1 MEEEAEQKTPDPG
14 GGIDPKGLTL
24 KRDPPKQVKLSSFP
38 NQPQYEK
45 GGLPGTLENYEYLLY
60 KHKIRCRTNVITK
73 RTEVIVPGHAGSV
86 ENAANTAITE
96 VQSLAARHF
105 LPSGPVQAMLDVF
118 ADRNPYNP
126 VRTWIEGREWDGM
139 DRLQAICDTLVTE
152 TEFPLDF
159 RDLLIRKWLLSA
171 VAAALSVSGF
181 RSRGV
186 LTLQGPQG
194 LGKTTWVRNLVPDTA
209 LSAEVVRLDHHLDA
223 SNKDSILI
231 AIAHWI
237 VEIGELESSFKRDV
251 ARLKG
256 FLTLDRDKVR
266 RPYAKEATEYP
277 RRTVFCASVNSHDFL
292 LDSTGNSRFWTLPL
306 VAVEHDH
313 GIDMQ
318 QVFAQLAI
326 DFKNGAQWWLS
337 QEEEQR
343 LESLNKRHRAF
354 SPVLDILQGFI
365 DFSPPEG
372 AISEALTATEILT
385 EAGVE
390 RPTSQQVKECAAVLR
405 EHLGP
410 PRRIRGREKYRVVR
424 RPQES
429 PAETASNDGP
439 EEHVWPAPVK
449 KPDFN

>member
-1 MEEEAEQKTPDPG
+1 MKVEIPPRPPDPG
-14 GGIDPKGLTL
+14 GVDPKTLTL
-24 KRDPPKQVKLSSFP
+24 TRAPLKQMDLSKFP
-38 NQPQYEK
+38 DQPLNDRS
-45 GGLPGTLENYEYLLY
+45 GLPGTIENYEHAF
-60 KHKIRCRTNVITK
+60 KANHIRCRTNVITK
-73 RTEVIVPGHAGSV
+73 KTEVIVPGHEGSV

-96 VQSLAARHF
+96 AQSLAARHF
-105 LPSGPVQAMLDVF
+105 LPIGPVQAMLDLF

-126 VRTWIEGREWDGM
+126 VRTWIESRKWDGV
-139 DRLQAICDTLVTE
+139 DRLPAICATLVTE
-152 TEFPLDF
+152 PEFPLDF

-171 VAAALSVSGF
+171 AAAALSVSGF

-194 LGKTTWVRNLVPDTA
+194 LGKTTWVRNLVPDAA

-231 AIAHWI
+231 AIGHWL

-292 LDSTGNSRFWTLPL
+292 LDGTGNSRFWTLPL
-306 VAVEHDH
+306 VAVNH
-313 GIDMQ
+313 GHGVDMQ
-318 QVFAQLAI
+318 QVFAQLAA
-326 DFKNGAQWWLS
+326 DFQNGAEWWLNE
-337 QEEEQR
+337 EEEQR
-343 LESLNKRHRAF
+343 LSKLNTRHRAF
-354 SPVLDILQGFI
+354 SPVLDILQSFV
-365 DFSPPEG
+365 DFEPAEG
-372 AISEALTATEILT
+372 AQTETLTATEVLV

-405 EHLGP
+405 EHLGAP
-410 PRRIRGREKYRVVR
+410 KRIRGRDKYRIVR
-424 RPQES
+424 RREEGDDEPKELIW
-429 PAETASNDGP
+429 P
-439 EEHVWPAPVK
+439 ERPE
-449 KPDFN
+449 KPKFI